1 MKYNLFIYCFLISS
15 LSFAQNKSLEYNRYL
30 KIYNLLSYQKST
42 DSWLDSSNR
51 YNSSHTTLKI
61 FHPTIAYG
69 WRGKN
74 QNINELELK
83 TLFINN
89 VDDLK
94 TSTKISNGMNMS
106 TSGEK
111 VFSSSLSLRYEYIIN
126 LIKSSTCKFA
136 PSVGLSINPYYSSY
150 NIKPHTTLT
159 FPSSDFDIGAKGF
172 IIPRLIYKYS
182 SKCFF
187 DLNIPLAI
195 FDANQDFLKVR
206 NPAIPVSSQ
215 RISTSSFDLMPKQFS
230 LRLGFG
236 IKL

>member
-1 MKYNLFIYCFLISS
+1 MKYKLFLPCLLFSS
-15 LSFAQNKSLEYNRYL
+15 LSFAQNKSVEYNRYI
-30 KIYNLLSYQKST
+30 KIYNLLGYQKNT
-42 DSWLDSSNR
+42 ESWLDSANR
-51 YNSSHTTLKI
+51 FNSTHTSLKI
-61 FHPTIAYG
+61 FHPTIAFG
-69 WRGKN
+69 WKGKN
-74 QNINELELK
+74 QNINELELI

-106 TSGEK
+106 TTGEK

-126 LIKSSTCKFA
+126 IIKSSVCKFA
-136 PSVGLSINPYYSSY
+136 PSVGLAINPYYSSY
-150 NIKPHTTLT
+150 NIKPHSTIT
-159 FPSSDFDIGAKGF
+159 FPSSDFNIGTKGF

-206 NPAIPVSSQ
+206 NPGVSGHSQRVSS
-215 RISTSSFDLMPKQFS
+215 SSFDLIPKQFS
-230 LRLGFG
+230 LRFGVG
-236 IKL
+236 IKI

>member
-1 MKYNLFIYCFLISS
+1 MKFYLYIYCFLFSS

-30 KIYNLLSYQKST
+30 KIYNLLSYQKNT
-42 DSWLDSSNR
+42 ESWLDSTNS
-51 YNSSHTTLKI
+51 YTSSHTSLKI
-61 FHPTIAYG
+61 VHPTIAFG
-69 WRGKN
+69 WKGKN

-83 TLFINN
+83 TLFMNN
-89 VDDLK
+89 SDDLK

-111 VFSSSLSLRYEYIIN
+111 VFSSSISLRYEYIIN

-150 NIKPHTTLT
+150 NIKPHTTLS
-159 FPSSDFDIGAKGF
+159 FPSSDFNIGAKGF
-172 IIPRLIYKYS
+172 IIPRLICKYS
-182 SKCFF
+182 SRCFF

-195 FDANQDFLKVR
+195 FDANQDFLKVK

-215 RISTSSFDLMPKQFS
+215 RVLSSSFNFMPKQFS
-230 LRLGFG
+230 LRFGVG
-236 IKL
+236 IKI